1 MTIIVKY
8 INNQLNLLLIFKK
21 MNKTTLVTI
30 FYILGILVGALFLDV
45 WSADTSF
52 VKTISVFVWTIIFL
66 IALFYFDKNE
76 KK

>member
-30 FYILGILVGALFLDV
+30 FYILGILIGALFLNL
-45 WSADTSF
+45 WSADTSL
-52 VKTISVFVWTIIFL
+52 VKTISAFVWTIIFL
-66 IALFYFDKNE
+66 ITLFYFDKNE

>member
-8 INNQLNLLLIFKK
+8 INNQLNLMLIFKK

-30 FYILGILVGALFLDV
+30 FYILGILIGALFLDV
-45 WSADTSF
+45 WGADTSF

-66 IALFYFDKNE
+66 ITLFYFDKNE

>member
-1 MTIIVKY
+1 
-8 INNQLNLLLIFKK
+8 

-30 FYILGILVGALFLDV
+30 FYILGILIGAFFLDG
-45 WSADTSF
+45 WGAETSF

>member
-1 MTIIVKY
+1 MK
-8 INNQLNLLLIFKK
+8 
-21 MNKTTLVTI
+21 KTTIVTLI
-30 FYILGILVGALFLDV
+30 YILGIIIGAFFINV

-52 VKTISVFVWTIIFL
+52 IKTILVFAWTIIFL

>member
-1 MTIIVKY
+1 
-8 INNQLNLLLIFKK
+8 

-30 FYILGILVGALFLDV
+30 FYILGIIIGAFFLDA
-45 WSADTSF
+45 WGAETSF
-52 VKTISVFVWTIIFL
+52 VKTFSIFVWTIIFL

>member
-1 MTIIVKY
+1 
-8 INNQLNLLLIFKK
+8 

-30 FYILGILVGALFLDV
+30 FYILGILVGAFFLDL
-45 WSADTSF
+45 WGADTS
-52 VKTISVFVWTIIFL
+52 VLKTILVFVWTITFL

>member
-8 INNQLNLLLIFKK
+8 INNQLNLMLIFKK

-30 FYILGILVGALFLDV
+30 FYILGILIGALFLNV
-45 WSADTSF
+45 WGADTSL
-52 VKTISVFVWTIIFL
+52 VKTISIFIWTIIFL
-66 IALFYFDKNE
+66 ITLFYFDKNE

>member
-1 MTIIVKY
+1 
-8 INNQLNLLLIFKK
+8 
-21 MNKTTLVTI
+21 MNKTTLVTTI
-30 FYILGILVGALFLDV
+30 YILGIIVGALFLDV
-45 WSADTSF
+45 WGADTSF

>member
-1 MTIIVKY
+1 M
-8 INNQLNLLLIFKK
+8 NSKK

-30 FYILGILVGALFLDV
+30 LYILGILIGALFLDV
-45 WSADTSF
+45 WGVDTSF

-66 IALFYFDKNE
+66 IALFYLDKNE

>member
-1 MTIIVKY
+1 
-8 INNQLNLLLIFKK
+8 

-30 FYILGILVGALFLDV
+30 FYILGILIGAFFLDA
-45 WSADTSF
+45 WGAETSF

>member
-1 MTIIVKY
+1 MTIIVKH
-8 INNQLNLLLIFKK
+8 INNQLNLMLIFKK

-30 FYILGILVGALFLDV
+30 FYILGILIGALFLDV
-45 WSADTSF
+45 WGAETSF

>member
-21 MNKTTLVTI
+21 MNKTTLVII
-30 FYILGILVGALFLDV
+30 FYILGILIGALFLDV
-45 WSADTSF
+45 WGADTSF

>member
-1 MTIIVKY
+1 
-8 INNQLNLLLIFKK
+8 

-30 FYILGILVGALFLDV
+30 FYILGILVGAFFLDL
-45 WSADTSF
+45 WGADTS
-52 VKTISVFVWTIIFL
+52 VLKTILAFVWTITFL

>member
-1 MTIIVKY
+1 
-8 INNQLNLLLIFKK
+8 

-30 FYILGILVGALFLDV
+30 FYILGILIGALFFDV
-45 WSADTSF
+45 WGADTSF